1 MSARFRPEDLEPIE
15 RYFLM
20 LLFAPDSSERFA
32 APVRGKTWLQ
42 KEMFLLSRLRPELE
56 SEVDYEPH
64 LMGSYSEVVDE
75 TAYQFAISGYTEK
88 TGDAIKLSLDGKR
101 SAEEVWKKAS
111 DEEKGAVTDVKVL
124 LNDLSQWELFGLIYS
139 EFPDMAINS
148 DKLAEVTARR
158 VDIAISLLVKGKIP
172 VEKAAAIAHKPL
184 ASFLHILK
192 SKRVRLPQIET
203 NSIVQDRA
211 LMGEIRGSRE
221 DSRNRRLVPWKTIE
235 TCL

>member
-1 MSARFRPEDLEPIE
+1 MSARLRPEDLEPVE

-32 APVRGKTWLQ
+32 APVKGKTWLQ
-42 KEMFLLSRLRPELE
+42 KEMFLLSKLRPELE

-88 TGDAIKLSLDGKR
+88 IGDAMKLSLDGKKF
-101 SAEEVWKKAS
+101 AEGVWEGAS
-111 DEEKGAVTDVKVL
+111 DEERRAVTDVKML

-148 DKLAEVTARR
+148 EKHAEVIARR
-158 VDIAISLLVKGKIP
+158 LDIAIRLLMKGKIP
-172 VEKAAAIAHKPL
+172 VEKAATIAHKPL
-184 ASFLHILK
+184 AAFLQILK
-192 SKRVRLPQIET
+192 ARHVSLSQAET
-203 NSIVQDRA
+203 RSIIQDRT
-211 LMGEIRGSRE
+211 LMEEIRGSRE
-221 DSRNRRLVPWKTIE
+221 DSRNRRLVAWKTIE
-235 TCL
+235 TSV